1 MRSGKILGTTHVI
14 ELIYV
19 NDCTKSYVIPFY
31 FVDQNIRLI
40 YSLIPAST
48 KIMGFHKKII
58 STFLS
63 YHCQKFTREKNDTFR
78 NLTDVYTCL
87 IPWVNVKYSQER
99 SYACQGGSM
108 LRNISPGT
116 AGTMSPK

>member
-1 MRSGKILGTTHVI
+1 
-14 ELIYV
+14 
-19 NDCTKSYVIPFY
+19 
-31 FVDQNIRLI
+31 
-40 YSLIPAST
+40 
-48 KIMGFHKKII
+48 MGFPRKITLNYLLHPVPLSEI
-58 STFLS
+58 YRTKDNTFK
-63 YHCQKFTREKNDTFR
+63 Y
-78 NLTDVYTCL
+78 LTDVYTCL

>member
-1 MRSGKILGTTHVI
+1 M
-14 ELIYV
+14 
-19 NDCTKSYVIPFY
+19 
-31 FVDQNIRLI
+31 
-40 YSLIPAST
+40 A
-48 KIMGFHKKII
+48 FHKKNYLNI
-58 STFLS
+58 SLAFSTIVRNL
-63 YHCQKFTREKNDTFR
+63 QNKNGTFR

-116 AGTMSPK
+116 AGTMSPKLFIWNWKETEY